1 MTLEETWRTP
11 PPPTIETWRT
21 PPPQTIETWRT
32 PPPQTIETWRTPPPQ
47 TIETWRTPAP
57 PPQTI
62 ETWRTPPPQTIETW
76 RTPPPQTIETWRTPP
91 PPNHRDV
98 ADRGCRRRGMRVLLP
113 QGYPES
119 VSPDYL
125 QYQCW
130 DALQA
135 LCSTLTGALATR
147 AVLQAVGVGDSAA
160 TVTGATLTWVLRDGV
175 GMVTRITFAWLQ
187 GSRLDCEAKQWRLA
201 ADVLNDAALVLELLA
216 PAWPRAGPALLTL
229 AAAGK
234 CIVGVAGGA
243 TRAALAV
250 HQARRDNMAD
260 VAAKDSSQ
268 ETLVNGAGLL
278 LALLLL
284 PLLEGRPWLTGGVVA
299 LLLGTH
305 LGANLGAL
313 GALRLP
319 TLNRPRLR
327 LALGGALRG
336 GAGGGGAR
344 GGGAAGPPPCRG
356 GRGSASAS
364 PGPEEVNPREPL
376 LPGFSTR
383 LSLHLGAPLH
393 RLVNSEA
400 ELKKALACGTRDYI
414 IVLRPARGW
423 VGVGLRRGAPPDTPL
438 RACAHALLLEELLGP
453 DLPPGAPM
461 GAALR
466 PLQQR
471 LRRCPPG
478 TVPWGVVAESSRL
491 WRTLGPAFLHG
502 LAAAGWETQ
511 RHLLAPDEWQLEWAG
526 PGGGASAEKP
536 RPSPRPT

>member
-1 MTLEETWRTP
+1 MVPQRGVDERLGGPRSQPASTETIEPWRTA
-11 PPPTIETWRT
+11 I
-21 PPPQTIETWRT
+21 
-32 PPPQTIETWRTPPPQ
+32 
-47 TIETWRTPAP
+47 PARQP
-57 PPQTI
+57 EVPGASRPRPFPSGPAASG
-62 ETWRTPPPQTIETW
+62 EAGWS
-76 RTPPPQTIETWRTPP
+76 
-91 PPNHRDV
+91 
-98 ADRGCRRRGMRVLLP
+98 CRRRVLLP

-135 LCSTLTGALATR
+135 LCSTLAGALATR
-147 AVLQAVGVGDSAA
+147 AVLQAVGVGDGAA

-175 GMVTRITFAWLQ
+175 GIVTRITFAWIQ

-201 ADVLNDAALVLELLA
+201 ADVLNDASLVLELLA
-216 PAWPRAGPALLTL
+216 PAWPRAGPALLAL
-229 AAAGK
+229 AAAAK

-250 HQARRDNMAD
+250 HQARRDNVAD
-260 VAAKDSSQ
+260 VAAKDGSQ
-268 ETLVNGAGLL
+268 ETLVNGLGLV

-284 PLLEGRPWLTGGVVA
+284 PLLEGRPWLTWGAVLV
-299 LLLGTH
+299 LLSTH
-305 LGANLGAL
+305 LGANLGAV
-313 GALRLP
+313 GTLRLP

-336 GAGGGGAR
+336 GAWWGGAR
-344 GGGAAGPPPCRG
+344 GGGVT
-356 GRGSASAS
+356 GSVTVTV
-364 PGPEEVNPREPL
+364 PGPEDVNPREPL

-393 RLVNSEA
+393 RLVSSEA
-400 ELKKALACGTRDYI
+400 ELRKALECGTEDYI
-414 IVLRPARGW
+414 IVLRPSRGW

-438 RACAHALLLEELLGP
+438 RACAHALLLEELLGA

-466 PLQQR
+466 PLQHR

-478 TVPWGVVAESSRL
+478 SVPWGVVAESSRL
-491 WRTLGPAFLHG
+491 WRTLGPAFLRG
-502 LAAAGWETQ
+502 LEAAGWETQ
-511 RHLLAPDEWQLEWAG
+511 RHLLAPDEWQLDWAG
-526 PGGGASAEKP
+526 PGGVAKEKP
-536 RPSPRPT
+536 RPQ

>member
-1 MTLEETWRTP
+1 MERPEGPPTP
-11 PPPTIETWRT
+11 PPLCRELWGSREAAHYEGDPRGGLQRRV
-21 PPPQTIETWRT
+21 PPGACP
-32 PPPQTIETWRTPPPQ
+32 
-47 TIETWRTPAP
+47 
-57 PPQTI
+57 
-62 ETWRTPPPQTIETW
+62 
-76 RTPPPQTIETWRTPP
+76 
-91 PPNHRDV
+91 HS
-98 ADRGCRRRGMRVLLP
+98 CLRRAAARVLLP

-160 TVTGATLTWVLRDGV
+160 TVTGATLTWVLRDGI
-175 GMVTRITFAWLQ
+175 GMVTRITFAWIQ

-201 ADVLNDAALVLELLA
+201 ADVLNDAALLLELLA
-216 PAWPRAGPALLTL
+216 PDWPRAGPALLAL
-229 AAAGK
+229 AAAAK

-284 PLLEGRPWLTGGVVA
+284 PLLEGRPW
-299 LLLGTH
+299 
-305 LGANLGAL
+305 
-313 GALRLP
+313 
-319 TLNRPRLR
+319 PRLR

-336 GAGGGGAR
+336 GAAPPSPAGEGGVVVTV
-344 GGGAAGPPPCRG
+344 
-356 GRGSASAS
+356 

-393 RLVNSEA
+393 RLVSSEA
-400 ELKKALACGTRDYI
+400 EFKKALECGTQDYI
-414 IVLRPARGW
+414 IVLRPSQGW

-438 RACAHALLLEELLGP
+438 RACAQALLLEELLGP

-466 PLQQR
+466 PLQHR

-478 TVPWGVVAESSRL
+478 TVPWGVVAETSRL

-511 RHLLAPDEWQLEWAG
+511 RHLLAPDEWQLDWAG
-526 PGGGASAEKP
+526 PGGGASREKP
-536 RPSPRPT
+536 RPSPHPQ

>member
-1 MTLEETWRTP
+1 MELPEGIGTP
-11 PPPTIETWRT
+11 PPPPGT
-21 PPPQTIETWRT
+21 PPRSPSGS
-32 PPPQTIETWRTPPPQ
+32 
-47 TIETWRTPAP
+47 
-57 PPQTI
+57 
-62 ETWRTPPPQTIETW
+62 
-76 RTPPPQTIETWRTPP
+76 PP
-91 PPNHRDV
+91 PPPLCRELWGSREAARYQGDP
-98 ADRGCRRRGMRVLLP
+98 RGGLQRLIPPGVCPPSGLRRAAARVLLP

-135 LCSTLTGALATR
+135 LCSTLAGALATR

-160 TVTGATLTWVLRDGV
+160 TVTGATVTWVLRDGV
-175 GMVTRITFAWLQ
+175 GIVTRITFAWIQ

-201 ADVLNDAALVLELLA
+201 ADALNDAALVLELLA
-216 PAWPRAGPALLTL
+216 PAWPRAGPALLAL
-229 AAAGK
+229 AAAAK

-250 HQARRDNMAD
+250 HQARRDNVAD
-260 VAAKDSSQ
+260 VAAKDGSQ
-268 ETLVNGAGLL
+268 ETLVNGLGLA

-284 PLLEGRPWLTGGVVA
+284 PLLEGRPWLMWGAVL

-305 LGANLGAL
+305 LGANLGAV
-313 GALRLP
+313 GTLRLP

-336 GAGGGGAR
+336 GAAGGGAGQPHPTA
-344 GGGAAGPPPCRG
+344 GGGVTDVTV
-356 GRGSASAS
+356 
-364 PGPEEVNPREPL
+364 PGPEDVNPREPL

-393 RLVNSEA
+393 RLVSSEA
-400 ELKKALACGTRDYI
+400 ELRKALECGTDDYI
-414 IVLRPARGW
+414 IVLRPSRGW

-438 RACAHALLLEELLGP
+438 RACAHALLLEELLGA

-466 PLQQR
+466 PLQHR

-478 TVPWGVVAESSRL
+478 SVPWGVVAESSRL
-491 WRTLGPAFLHG
+491 WRTLGPAFLRG
-502 LAAAGWETQ
+502 LEAAGWETQ
-511 RHLLAPDEWQLEWAG
+511 RHLLAPDEWQLDWAG
-526 PGGGASAEKP
+526 PGGGAEEKP
-536 RPSPRPT
+536 RPLPRPQ

>member
-1 MTLEETWRTP
+1 MVGPEGSGTGTGW
-11 PPPTIETWRT
+11 
-21 PPPQTIETWRT
+21 
-32 PPPQTIETWRTPPPQ
+32 
-47 TIETWRTPAP
+47 PAP
-57 PPQTI
+57 PRVSPGPSA
-62 ETWRTPPPQTIETW
+62 PPPLCRELWGPREAARYQGDS
-76 RTPPPQTIETWRTPP
+76 RGGLQRLVPPGACS
-91 PPNHRDV
+91 HS
-98 ADRGCRRRGMRVLLP
+98 GLRRAAARVLLP

-175 GMVTRITFAWLQ
+175 GMVTRIAFAWLQ
-187 GSRLDCEAKQWRLA
+187 GTRLDCEAKQWRLA
-201 ADVLNDAALVLELLA
+201 ADVLNDVALVLELLA
-216 PAWPRAGPALLTL
+216 PAWPPTGPALLTL
-229 AAAGK
+229 AAAVK
-234 CIVGVAGGA
+234 VPLPQCIVGVAGGA

-284 PLLEGRPWLTGGVVA
+284 PLLEGRPWLTGLVVT
-299 LLLGTH
+299 LLLVTH
-305 LGANLGAL
+305 LGANVGAV

-336 GAGGGGAR
+336 VAR
-344 GGGAAGPPPCRG
+344 GDGALAHHPIWEDGGVINVP
-356 GRGSASAS
+356 S
-364 PGPEEVNPREPL
+364 PEDVNPREPL

-383 LSLHLGAPLH
+383 LNLHLGAPLH
-393 RLVNSEA
+393 RLVKSEA
-400 ELKKALACGTRDYI
+400 EFKKALECGTEDYI
-414 IVLRPARGW
+414 IVLRPSQGW
-423 VGVGLRRGAPPDTPL
+423 VGVGLRQGAPPDTPL
-438 RACAHALLLEELLGP
+438 RACAQALLLEELLGP
-453 DLPPGAPM
+453 DLPLGAPM

-466 PLQQR
+466 PLQRR
-471 LRRCPPG
+471 LRHCPPG
-478 TVPWGVVAESSRL
+478 MVPWGVVAESSRL
-491 WRTLGPAFLHG
+491 WRTLGPAFLRG
-502 LAAAGWETQ
+502 LAAAGWETH

-526 PGGGASAEKP
+526 SEGGASGKP
-536 RPSPRPT
+536 CPSPHPQ

>member
-1 MTLEETWRTP
+1 MERPEGP
-11 PPPTIETWRT
+11 
-21 PPPQTIETWRT
+21 
-32 PPPQTIETWRTPPPQ
+32 
-47 TIETWRTPAP
+47 PAP
-57 PPQTI
+57 PHLCRELWGPREAARYQGDP
-62 ETWRTPPPQTIETW
+62 RGGLQRLVPPGACP
-76 RTPPPQTIETWRTPP
+76 
-91 PPNHRDV
+91 HS
-98 ADRGCRRRGMRVLLP
+98 GLRRAAARVLLP

-175 GMVTRITFAWLQ
+175 GMVTRIAFAWLQ

-229 AAAGK
+229 AAAAK

-284 PLLEGRPWLTGGVVA
+284 PLLEGRPW
-299 LLLGTH
+299 
-305 LGANLGAL
+305 
-313 GALRLP
+313 
-319 TLNRPRLR
+319 PRLR

-336 GAGGGGAR
+336 GAGGGGATHPHPAGK
-344 GGGAAGPPPCRG
+344 GGVVVTV
-356 GRGSASAS
+356 
-364 PGPEEVNPREPL
+364 PGPEDVNPREPL
-376 LPGFSTR
+376 LPGFGTR

-400 ELKKALACGTRDYI
+400 EFKKALECGTEDYI
-414 IVLRPARGW
+414 IVLRPAQGW

-438 RACAHALLLEELLGP
+438 RACAQALLLEELLGP

-466 PLQQR
+466 PLQHR

-478 TVPWGVVAESSRL
+478 TVPWGVVAESSCL

-511 RHLLAPDEWQLEWAG
+511 RHLLAPDEWQLDWAG
-526 PGGGASAEKP
+526 PGGGASEEP
-536 RPSPRPT
+536 RPSAPPP

>member
-1 MTLEETWRTP
+1 MKRPEGPGGGLGPPQDP
-11 PPPTIETWRT
+11 PPPLCRELWGSREAARYREDSRGGLQRLV
-21 PPPQTIETWRT
+21 PPG
-32 PPPQTIETWRTPPPQ
+32 
-47 TIETWRTPAP
+47 ACS
-57 PPQTI
+57 
-62 ETWRTPPPQTIETW
+62 
-76 RTPPPQTIETWRTPP
+76 
-91 PPNHRDV
+91 HS
-98 ADRGCRRRGMRVLLP
+98 CLRRAAARVLLP

-130 DALQA
+130 DA
-135 LCSTLTGALATR
+135 
-147 AVLQAVGVGDSAA
+147 LQAVGVGDSAA

-187 GSRLDCEAKQWRLA
+187 GTRLDCEAKQWRLA

-216 PAWPRAGPALLTL
+216 PAWPRAGPALLAL
-229 AAAGK
+229 AAAAK

-250 HQARRDNMAD
+250 HQARRDNVAD
-260 VAAKDSSQ
+260 VAAKDGSQ

-278 LALLLL
+278 LALVLL
-284 PLLEGRPWLTGGVVA
+284 PLLEGRPWVTWGVVT
-299 LLLGTH
+299 LLLATH
-305 LGANLGAL
+305 LGANLRAL

-336 GAGGGGAR
+336 GARQGGVRQPHPTGDAVIVV
-344 GGGAAGPPPCRG
+344 
-356 GRGSASAS
+356 
-364 PGPEEVNPREPL
+364 PGPDEVNPREPL

-383 LSLHLGAPLH
+383 LTLHLGAPLH
-393 RLVNSEA
+393 RLVHSEA
-400 ELKKALACGTRDYI
+400 EFRKALECGTEDYI
-414 IVLRPARGW
+414 IVLRPSRGW
-423 VGVGLRRGAPPDTPL
+423 VGVGLRRGAPPDAPL
-438 RACAHALLLEELLGP
+438 RACAQALLLEELLGP
-453 DLPPGAPM
+453 DLPPGAPG

-491 WRTLGPAFLHG
+491 WRTLGPAFLRG
-502 LAAAGWETQ
+502 LAAAGWETG
-511 RHLLAPDEWQLEWAG
+511 RHLLAPDEWQLDWAG
-526 PGGGASAEKP
+526 PEGGAPGDEP
-536 RPSPRPT
+536 RPSPHNRLRPSAD

>member
-1 MTLEETWRTP
+1 MERPEGPGGGLGPPHP
-11 PPPTIETWRT
+11 PPEPPQD
-21 PPPQTIETWRT
+21 PPPLCRELWGSREAARYREGPRGGLQRLV
-32 PPPQTIETWRTPPPQ
+32 PPG
-47 TIETWRTPAP
+47 ACS
-57 PPQTI
+57 
-62 ETWRTPPPQTIETW
+62 
-76 RTPPPQTIETWRTPP
+76 
-91 PPNHRDV
+91 HS
-98 ADRGCRRRGMRVLLP
+98 CLRRAAAQVLLP

-135 LCSTLTGALATR
+135 LCSTLMGALATR

-229 AAAGK
+229 AAAAK

-284 PLLEGRPWLTGGVVA
+284 PLLEGRPWVTWGVVT

-336 GAGGGGAR
+336 GARQGGVRQPQPTGEGGVAVVVV
-344 GGGAAGPPPCRG
+344 
-356 GRGSASAS
+356 
-364 PGPEEVNPREPL
+364 PGPDDVNPREPL

-383 LSLHLGAPLH
+383 LTLHLGAPLH
-393 RLVNSEA
+393 RLVHSEA
-400 ELKKALACGTRDYI
+400 EFKKALECGTEDYI
-414 IVLRPARGW
+414 IVLRPSQGW

-438 RACAHALLLEELLGP
+438 RACAQALLLEELLGP

-491 WRTLGPAFLHG
+491 WRTLGPTFLRG

-511 RHLLAPDEWQLEWAG
+511 RHLLAPDEWQLDWAG
-526 PGGGASAEKP
+526 PGGGAPGDEPCPSP
-536 RPSPRPT
+536 NNRLRPSPD